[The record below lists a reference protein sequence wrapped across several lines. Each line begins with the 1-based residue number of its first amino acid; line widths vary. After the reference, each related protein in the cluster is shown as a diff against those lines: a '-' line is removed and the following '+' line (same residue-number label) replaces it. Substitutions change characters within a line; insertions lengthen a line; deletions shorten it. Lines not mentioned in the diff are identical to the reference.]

1 MIVTLVGARPQFV
14 KAAVV
19 SKQLKM
25 LGIKE
30 TIVHSGQHYDAR
42 MSDVFWEELEIP
54 KVVFNLECGSGTPG
68 KQTAA
73 IIEGFE
79 KFLLQHDELPKA
91 VLVYGD
97 TNSTMA
103 GAIVASKLQI
113 PIIHVEAGL
122 RSFNRS
128 MPEEINRIVTDHLS
142 SLLFCPSFE
151 AVDQLEKEGIVH
163 HVHMVGDVMY
173 DAMKSFEKKN
183 GKNLIL
189 RNFPLEKNR
198 FFLLTIHRP
207 SNTDNRQCLTTI
219 LQALSETNTKILW
232 PLHPRLKGSLRN
244 VMIPPN
250 VTVCEPLSYFEM
262 LDALSNC
269 SKVITDSGGLQKE
282 AYWSRKPCVT
292 LRNETEWVETL
303 HHGWNI
309 LTGADKGR
317 ILDALN
323 RNILPETW
331 KELYGEGTAARD
343 IAHVIKQ
350 HFRF

>member
-14 KAAVV
+14 KASVV
-19 SKQLKM
+19 SKQLSVQ
-25 LGIKE
+25 GINE

-42 MSDVFWEELEIP
+42 MSDVFWDELEIP
-54 KVVFNLECGSGTPG
+54 KVEFNLECGSGTQG

-79 KFLLQHDELPKA
+79 KFLLQLVELPKA
-91 VLVYGD
+91 VLLYGD
-97 TNSTMA
+97 TNSTLA
-103 GAIVASKLQI
+103 GAIVASKLQV

-142 SLLFCPSFE
+142 TLLFCPSQE
-151 AVDQLEKEGIVH
+151 AVDQLKKEGILHNVH
-163 HVHMVGDVMY
+163 LVGDVMY
-173 DAMKSFEKKN
+173 DAMKSFQKKN
-183 GKNLIL
+183 GKDVIL
-189 RNFPLEKNR
+189 RNFSLEKNN

-207 SNTDNRQCLTTI
+207 SNTDNPECLDSI
-219 LQALSETNTKILW
+219 MQALSETGTKVLW
-232 PLHPRLKGSLRN
+232 PLHPRLKGSVQNVRIPRN
-244 VMIPPN
+244 V
-250 VTVCEPLSYFEM
+250 TLCEPLSYLEM

-282 AYWSRKPCVT
+282 AYWSRRPCVT

-303 HHGWNI
+303 HSGWNI
-309 LTGADKGR
+309 LTGADKGK

-323 RNILPETW
+323 RNILKDTW
-331 KELYGEGTAARD
+331 KELYGEGTAAYD
-343 IAHVIKQ
+343 IAKLIKQ
-350 HFRF
+350 HFLL